1 MSTRLSGVLTA
12 LATPFTP
19 DGQIDENALRLLVDR
34 SIDGGVDGVVACGS
48 TGEFAAMS
56 GAERRFVVETV
67 IDQTANRA
75 PVVAQTGAVSTA
87 EAVELSRHAEAAGAS
102 VLMVVAPYYEPLSLD
117 ETVEYLRTVAAA
129 VDLPI
134 MLYNLPVATGVNLD
148 PDTVGRLAR
157 EIDNIRYIKDTS
169 ADMAQAGQLI
179 HRHGD
184 VISTFVGWD
193 SLLLAAITEGAAGV
207 MAGTANV
214 MPAQL
219 VSIHRAL
226 IAGDLNRARRE
237 WAQLYPLMDAIMS
250 APFIPAVK
258 TALNA
263 LGFPVGTPRKPLAE
277 LDAATAATISKLA
290 AELPQFSASA

>member
-19 DGQIDENALRLLVDR
+19 DGQIDESTLRRLVDR

-56 GAERRFVVETV
+56 GAERRLVVETV
-67 IDQTANRA
+67 IDQTANRV

-102 VLMVVAPYYEPLSLD
+102 VLMVVSPYYEPLSLE
-117 ETVEYLRTVAAA
+117 ETVEYLKTVAAA
-129 VDLPI
+129 VDIPI

-157 EIDNIRYIKDTS
+157 EVDNIRYIKDTS

-184 VISTFVGWD
+184 VISTFIGWD

-250 APFIPAVK
+250 APFIPAIK

-263 LGFPVGTPRKPLAE
+263 LGFPAGAPRKPLAE

-290 AELPQFSASA
+290 TELPQFSASA

>member
-1 MSTRLSGVLTA
+1 MSTSLSGVLTA

-19 DGQIDENALRLLVDR
+19 DGQIAENALRRLVDR

-75 PVVAQTGAVSTA
+75 PVVAQTGAMSTA

-129 VDLPI
+129 VDIPI

-179 HRHGD
+179 HRYGD

-226 IAGDLNRARRE
+226 TAGDLNRARRE

-250 APFIPAVK
+250 APFIPAIK
-258 TALNA
+258 AALNA
-263 LGFPVGTPRKPLAE
+263 LGFPAGTPRKPLAE
-277 LDAATAATISKLA
+277 LDVATAATISKLV
-290 AELPQFSASA
+290 AELPQFSAST

>member
-1 MSTRLSGVLTA
+1 
-12 LATPFTP
+12 
-19 DGQIDENALRLLVDR
+19 
-34 SIDGGVDGVVACGS
+34 
-48 TGEFAAMS
+48 
-56 GAERRFVVETV
+56 
-67 IDQTANRA
+67 
-75 PVVAQTGAVSTA
+75 
-87 EAVELSRHAEAAGAS
+87 
-102 VLMVVAPYYEPLSLD
+102 
-117 ETVEYLRTVAAA
+117 
-129 VDLPI
+129 
-134 MLYNLPVATGVNLD
+134 
-148 PDTVGRLAR
+148 
-157 EIDNIRYIKDTS
+157 
-169 ADMAQAGQLI
+169 MAQAGQLI

-219 VSIHRAL
+219 VSIRRAL
-226 IAGDLNRARRE
+226 TSGDLNRARRE

-250 APFIPAVK
+250 APFIPAIK

-263 LGFPVGTPRKPLAE
+263 LGFPVGAPRKPLAE

>member
-19 DGQIDENALRLLVDR
+19 DGQIAENALRRLVDR

-67 IDQTANRA
+67 IDQTANRV

-102 VLMVVAPYYEPLSLD
+102 VLMVVAPYYEPLSID

-129 VDLPI
+129 VDIPI

-184 VISTFVGWD
+184 VISTFIGWD

-219 VSIHRAL
+219 VSIHRAVT
-226 IAGDLNRARRE
+226 AGDLNRARRE

-250 APFIPAVK
+250 APFIPAIK
-258 TALNA
+258 IALIA
-263 LGFPVGTPRKPLAE
+263 LGFPAGAPRNPLAE
-277 LDAATAATISKLA
+277 LDAATAATIAKLA